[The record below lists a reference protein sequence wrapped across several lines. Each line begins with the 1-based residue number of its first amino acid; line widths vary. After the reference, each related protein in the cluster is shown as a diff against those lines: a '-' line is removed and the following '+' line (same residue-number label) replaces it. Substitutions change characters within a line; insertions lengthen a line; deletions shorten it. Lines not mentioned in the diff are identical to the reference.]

1 MNELNKA
8 ACEHKAVEIMKKPGG
23 PAPLLS
29 SPGFFPERVRLTP
42 DLPAVIY
49 GTESG
54 ITTVTWRDLFKK
66 AARMQ
71 SLLKRL
77 PEKTVLL
84 PARGSANYAA
94 AFLGALYLKKI
105 ILPFSLRECES
116 RLAEIREI
124 TNGVIFD
131 PENAAVRD
139 LPVTPETSYEFTDL
153 LSGSDPNAP
162 ASLLMSSGSSGT
174 PKIIVHSLKNHLISA
189 ENACRALGLTPA
201 DRYALSLPL
210 NHAGGQAVIFRA
222 VVSGAALAAWDP
234 ELSLPDSIA
243 RSGITALS
251 LVPTQIWRLVNENP
265 SPEKL
270 RSLKWILA
278 GGAPLAPEIVRKF
291 RMLYPGVR
299 LFVSYA
305 MTETASLAFLGEL
318 TGGPR
323 DYSGKPLPGWSC
335 RISGAVPGG
344 SPENSPDLTETPGEV
359 LIRGP
364 SLALGCLNAA
374 GAIAGL
380 LNPDGWFATGD
391 TGIVTPDG
399 LRILGRRDF
408 MFISG
413 GENII
418 PESVERELLKI
429 PGIREAVVVPLPDAE
444 WGAMA
449 AAVIKTAKPLPE
461 CQPGSTDGLP
471 APLPRA
477 IRESLKNAAAL
488 LLDRVRIPKVWLPW
502 NPAWDLGLKIKRKE
516 VQEYALACWQREG
529 FSEKRRGETQSEG

>member
-1 MNELNKA
+1 MSEA
-8 ACEHKAVEIMKKPGG
+8 EEIMMDKLNEAAGARTSAGIMNTLGAPT
-23 PAPLLS
+23 PLLT

-49 GTESG
+49 ETDHGTE
-54 ITTVTWRDLFKK
+54 TATWRDLLKN
-66 AARMQ
+66 ATRMQ
-71 SLLKRL
+71 SLLKSF

-84 PARGSANYAA
+84 PARGNVNYVA

-116 RLAEIREI
+116 RLAEIQEM

-131 PENAAVRD
+131 PENAVM
-139 LPVTPETSYEFTDL
+139 PETFEFTDL
-153 LSGSDPNAP
+153 LSESDPDLP
-162 ASLLMSSGSSGT
+162 ANLLMSSGSSGT
-174 PKIIVHSLKNHLISA
+174 PKIIVHSLKNHLVSA
-189 ENACRALGLTPA
+189 ENACRALRLTA
-201 DRYALSLPL
+201 TDRYALSLPL

-222 VVSGAALAAWDP
+222 VVSGAALTAWDP

-243 RSGITALS
+243 LSGITALS
-251 LVPTQIWRLVNENP
+251 LVPTQIWRLVNEYP
-265 SPEKL
+265 APEKL

-278 GGAPLAPEIVRKF
+278 GGAPLSPEIVQRF
-291 RMLYPGVR
+291 RELYPWVR

-318 TGGPR
+318 TGGPE
-323 DYSGKPLPGWSC
+323 DYSGKPLPGWNC

-344 SPENSPDLTETPGEV
+344 SPESSPDLTKNPGEV
-359 LIRGP
+359 LIQGS
-364 SLALGCLNAA
+364 SLALGRLNK
-374 GAIAGL
+374 GGTISPL
-380 LNPDGWFATGD
+380 TDPDGWFATGD
-391 TGIVTPDG
+391 TGIMTPDG

-461 CQPGSTDGLP
+461 YQSENGEDLP
-471 APLPRA
+471 DPLPGE
-477 IRESLKNAAAL
+477 IRDSLKNAAAR
-488 LLDRVRIPKVWLPW
+488 LLDRVRIPKVWIPW
-502 NPAWDLGLKIKRKE
+502 NPAWDQGLKIKRKE
-516 VQEYALACWQREG
+516 VQEYARDFWQKTG
-529 FSEKRRGETQSEG
+529 SGEKKQEEK

>member
-1 MNELNKA
+1 MDGLNKA
-8 ACEHKAVEIMKKPGG
+8 ACERTKAETMKTPGV
-23 PAPLLS
+23 PDPLLS

-49 GTESG
+49 ETDSG
-54 ITTVTWRDLFKK
+54 SETVTWRELLKK

-71 SLLKRL
+71 ALLKSI

-84 PARGSANYAA
+84 PARCNANYAA
-94 AFLGALYLKKI
+94 AFLGALYLRKTV
-105 ILPFSLRECES
+105 LPFSLRECES
-116 RLAEIREI
+116 RLAEIRAM

-131 PENAAVRD
+131 PEDAANKK
-139 LPVTPETSYEFTDL
+139 LPEMPGLPEKQETPDFADM
-153 LSGSDPNAP
+153 LSGSDPDIP
-162 ASLLMSSGSSGT
+162 ANLLMSSGSSGT
-174 PKIIVHSLKNHLISA
+174 PKIIVHSLKNHLVSA
-189 ENACRALGLTPA
+189 ENACRALGITSA

-222 VVSGAALAAWDP
+222 VVSGAAMAVPDP
-234 ELSLPDSIA
+234 RLSLPDSIA

-251 LVPTQIWRLVNENP
+251 LVPTQIWRLVNEAP

-278 GGAPLAPEIVRKF
+278 GGAPLSPETVRRF
-291 RMLYPGVR
+291 RELYPRVR

-318 TGGPR
+318 TGGPG
-323 DYSGKPLPGWSC
+323 DYFGKPLPGWSC
-335 RISGAVPGG
+335 RISGSLPGG
-344 SPENSPDLTETPGEV
+344 SPDSAGEV

-364 SLALGCLNAA
+364 SLALGCLGTGETVNA
-374 GAIAGL
+374 L
-380 LNPDGWFATGD
+380 PDPEGWFATGD
-391 TGIVTPDG
+391 TGIMTPDG

-429 PGIREAVVVPLPDAE
+429 PGIREAVVVPLPDPE

-461 CQPGSTDGLP
+461 FRPEYEEKAGKSIP
-471 APLPRA
+471 APLPREL
-477 IRESLKNAAAL
+477 RESLKNAAAR
-488 LLDRVRIPKVWLPW
+488 LLDRIRIPKVWIPW
-502 NPAWDLGLKIKRKE
+502 NPAWNQGLKIKRKE
-516 VQEYALACWQREG
+516 VQEYARAFWHKEG
-529 FSEKRRGETQSEG
+529 ISGKEGGNSAK